1 MKAVVVLVASLA
13 VVVSG
18 QEVDLDLSR
27 GPADA
32 DSSIQLDSRGGVA
45 TFQGAF
51 PKEGLLAVH
60 ERLTENY
67 ENEAEEAKRIFDE
80 TQQPVEQVSPYQW
93 AYEVYA
99 ASTGDQKSQ
108 VERREEDGV
117 VRGSYSLV
125 EPDGSRRT
133 VTYVAHPEEG
143 FQATVET
150 EPSAQGLSLQNPVS
164 DASQNSF
171 HVAPTQQQGYSV
183 SQYHGGN
190 RHLGHLQ
197 QINNRQQQLGNQGQF
212 SNLFQQQQFNGFGK
226 QELIY
231 NAQQQ
236 QNYGRLHLQSP
247 RQPPFINQVQG
258 QGQLNNQNQYLLQ
271 QQRLRQQQ
279 QLLNQQ
285 RLQQQQFL
293 NQQRLQQQQ
302 QFLNQQR
309 LQQQQQFLSQQ
320 RLQQQQQYN
329 QQQQQQ
335 QQYNQQLQQQYER
348 RRSQIIKLQPKVGT
362 LPPIFGHQHQRGGQ
376 QQHLSQQQQQ
386 YFTQQRQPF
395 LGQQPRFRSH
405 QAAASSSAQ
414 SGQPLQG
421 SDNGPVEYAVVP
433 VTLHRIN
440 Q

>member
-45 TFQGAF
+45 IFQGAF

-60 ERLTENY
+60 ERLTESY
-67 ENEAEEAKRIFDE
+67 ENEAEEARRIFDE
-80 TQQPVEQVSPYQW
+80 TLEPVEQVSPYQW
-93 AYEVYA
+93 AYEVHA

-197 QINNRQQQLGNQGQF
+197 QINNRQQQLGNQREF

-247 RQPPFINQVQG
+247 RQPPFINQVQYANQG
-258 QGQLNNQNQYLLQ
+258 QGLLNNQNQYLLQ
-271 QQRLRQQQ
+271 QQQLRQQQ

-285 RLQQQQFL
+285 RQQQQQQFL

-329 QQQQQQ
+329 QQ
-335 QQYNQQLQQQYER
+335 LQQQYER

-362 LPPIFGHQHQRGGQ
+362 LPPIFGHQHQHGGQ
-376 QQHLSQQQQQ
+376 QQHFSQQQQQ

-395 LGQQPRFRSH
+395 IGQQPRFRSH

-414 SGQPLQG
+414 SEQPLQG

-433 VTLHRIN
+433 VTLHRID